1 MPCFPIRPRM
11 LARAS
16 SSPAEKMT
24 IRAHRYVRICLA
36 VAVVALLTQPALV
49 SAQTVTTPAK
59 DGTQESAAQRDG
71 QRDFDWMIGTW
82 KGRLKRL
89 LNPLTGSTTW
99 VEYNV
104 TQVTRKVWGGR
115 ANMDEFTADSPET
128 QSHIEG
134 MTLRLYKPESREWY
148 IYWANMKTGALGL
161 PPTVGRFNNGRGE
174 FYDHEEIG
182 GRMIFVR
189 YVWSDITPNSARF
202 EQSFSADG
210 GKTWEPNWISTITR
224 VKE

>member
-1 MPCFPIRPRM
+1 MF
-11 LARAS
+11 ARAS
-16 SSPAEKMT
+16 SSPAERVT
-24 IRAHRYVRICLA
+24 IGAYRYIRICLA
-36 VAVVALLTQPALV
+36 VAVGALLTQPALV
-49 SAQTVTTPAK
+49 SAQTATTSAK
-59 DGTQESAAQRDG
+59 DGARESAAQPDG
-71 QRDFDWMIGTW
+71 QRDFDWMFGTW

-89 LNPLTGSTTW
+89 LHPLTGSTTW
-99 VEYNV
+99 VEYDV
-104 TQVTRKVWGGR
+104 TQVTRKVWDGR

-128 QSHIEG
+128 NSHIEG
-134 MTLRLYKPESREWY
+134 LTLRMYKPESREWY
-148 IYWANMKTGALGL
+148 IYWASQKPGPLSL

-210 GKTWEPNWISTITR
+210 GKTWEPNWICTLTK

>member
-1 MPCFPIRPRM
+1 MPDIRTGFVVCSL
-11 LARAS
+11 LATLQ
-16 SSPAEKMT
+16 SSPQQVPAETK
-24 IRAHRYVRICLA
+24 AKPHA
-36 VAVVALLTQPALV
+36 DPAG
-49 SAQTVTTPAK
+49 Q
-59 DGTQESAAQRDG
+59 QDG
-71 QRDFDWMIGTW
+71 QHDFDFEIGTW
-82 KGRLKRL
+82 KIHLKRL
-89 LNPLTGSTTW
+89 QSRLTGSTTW
-99 VEYNV
+99 VEFDG
-104 TQVTRKVWGGR
+104 TSVTRKVWGGR

-128 QSHIEG
+128 NSHIEG
-134 MTLRLYKPESREWY
+134 LTLRLYKPESREWY
-148 IYWANMKTGALGL
+148 IYWASLKTGALGL

-210 GKTWEPNWISTITR
+210 GKTWEPNWICTIDR